1 MSNYFE
7 TQSTFNFKNMKK
19 HHLILGCSA
28 VFTLLFYK
36 ESVGV
41 NLAIFGLLLT
51 GLIYSFYRNRFTDH
65 SYWALMIASILSC
78 LAFAWYGDFVSFL
91 ALALSV
97 IFLQFKTQ
105 EAKLKIVQVFPLVF
119 LNGITSLGR
128 ILMFS
133 QWLPKREIKN
143 DFAKKLIAYVIIPTV
158 FVALFFMVYAFGS
171 DHFSA
176 LFTDYTLD
184 LNIFQVVLIALLG
197 FYISFTFWN
206 YWLPEICYDKNSLL
220 NNDFSNEIR
229 VSNQKTFPFLDIDFE
244 RRSGE
249 ITLLLLNALL
259 LVFIA
264 TYNYEQF
271 FEVIEKS
278 KLSSATHER
287 VNAVIFSI
295 VMAVGVILFYFKGG
309 FNFDEK
315 AKKMKQLSKIWIVL
329 NGILIIS
336 AIIKNSEYVSFF
348 GLTYKRLGVYAF
360 LCLAIIGLFF
370 AFLKI
375 SKQKT
380 NAYLFNQMVWYFYGT
395 ILLCSFVNWGNLITT
410 YNISVNK
417 GVEPRFLSDLN
428 FNDKA
433 RREYFLLKNIDGE
446 STEISREELI
456 SERQKESFLS
466 KALYYETVS
475 FE

>member
-1 MSNYFE
+1 
-7 TQSTFNFKNMKK
+7 MKK
-19 HHLILGCSA
+19 YHLILACSLI
-28 VFTLLFYK
+28 FTLLFYN
-36 ESVGV
+36 ESVGA
-41 NLAIFGLLLT
+41 NLGIFGLLLT
-51 GLIYSFYRNRFTDH
+51 GLIYFFYRSRFTDH

-78 LAFAWYGDFVSFL
+78 SAFAWYGDFVSFL

-105 EAKLKIVQVFPLVF
+105 ETKLKIIQVFPLVF
-119 LNGITSLGR
+119 INGIASLGR
-128 ILMFS
+128 IFMFS

-143 DFAKKLIAYVIIPTV
+143 DFAKKLIAYFIIPIV

-176 LFTDYTLD
+176 IFTDYTLD

-220 NNDFSNEIR
+220 DNDFSNEIR

-249 ITLLLLNALL
+249 ITLLLLNVLL

-271 FEVIEKS
+271 FEDIDKS

-287 VNAVIFSI
+287 VNAVVFSI
-295 VMAVGVILFYFKGG
+295 VMAVGVILFYFKGS

-315 AKKMKQLSKIWIVL
+315 AKRLKQLSKIWILL
-329 NGILIIS
+329 NGVLILSTIV
-336 AIIKNSEYVSFF
+336 KNSEYVSFF

-370 AFLKI
+370 TFLKI
-375 SKQKT
+375 TKQKT
-380 NAYLFNQMVWYFYGT
+380 NAYLFNQMIWYFYGT
-395 ILLCSFVNWGNLITT
+395 ILLCSFVNWGNLITN

-428 FNDKA
+428 FNDEA
-433 RREYFLLKNIDGE
+433 RRDYFLLKNLDGE

-456 SERQKESFLS
+456 SERQNESFLS

>member
-1 MSNYFE
+1 
-7 TQSTFNFKNMKK
+7 MKK
-19 HHLILGCSA
+19 YHLILACSLI
-28 VFTLLFYK
+28 FTLLFYN

-41 NLAIFGLLLT
+41 NLGIFGLLLT
-51 GLIYSFYRNRFTDH
+51 GLIYFFYRSRFTDH

-78 LAFAWYGDFVSFL
+78 SAFAWYGDFVSFL

-105 EAKLKIVQVFPLVF
+105 ETKLKIIQVFPLVF
-119 LNGITSLGR
+119 INGIASLGR
-128 ILMFS
+128 IWMFS

-143 DFAKKLIAYVIIPTV
+143 DFAKKLIAYFIIPIV
-158 FVALFFMVYAFGS
+158 FVGLFFMVYAFGS

-176 LFTDYTLD
+176 IFTDYTLD
-184 LNIFQVVLIALLG
+184 LNIFQVALIALLG

-206 YWLPEICYDKNSLL
+206 YWLPEICYDKNPLL
-220 NNDFSNEIR
+220 DNDFSNEIR

-249 ITLLLLNALL
+249 ITLLLLNVLL

-271 FEVIEKS
+271 FEDIDKS

-287 VNAVIFSI
+287 VNAVVFSI
-295 VMAVGVILFYFKGG
+295 VMAVGVILFYFKGS

-315 AKKMKQLSKIWIVL
+315 AKRLKQLSKIWILL
-329 NGILIIS
+329 NGVLILSTIV
-336 AIIKNSEYVSFF
+336 KNSEYVSFF
-348 GLTYKRLGVYAF
+348 GLTYKRLGVFAF

-370 AFLKI
+370 TFLKI
-375 SKQKT
+375 TKQKT
-380 NAYLFNQMVWYFYGT
+380 NAYLFNQMIWYFYGT
-395 ILLCSFVNWGNLITT
+395 ILLCSFVNWGNLITN

-428 FNDKA
+428 FNDEA
-433 RREYFLLKNIDGE
+433 RRDYFLLKNLDGE

-456 SERQKESFLS
+456 SERQNESFLS
-466 KALYYETVS
+466 KALYYETIR
-475 FE
+475 FK